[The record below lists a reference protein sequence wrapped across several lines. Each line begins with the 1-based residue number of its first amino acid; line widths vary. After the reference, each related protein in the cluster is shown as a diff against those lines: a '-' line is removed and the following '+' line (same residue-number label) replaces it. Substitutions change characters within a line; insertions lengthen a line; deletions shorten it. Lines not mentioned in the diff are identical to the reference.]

1 MKTTNNNRSIF
12 KPMEQ
17 KPKDK
22 ANTVFLKLYA
32 KRRGKYK
39 GWSDVRAETLP
50 SDKLDIRSKE
60 IS

>member
-1 MKTTNNNRSIF
+1 MIKIQTDPLDDLRR
-12 KPMEQ
+12 

-39 GWSDVRAETLP
+39 GWSDVISETYIP
-50 SDKLDIRSKE
+50 SDKSDIRNKLE
-60 IS
+60 VR

>member
-1 MKTTNNNRSIF
+1 MRKIKKDPLNDLRR
-12 KPMEQ
+12 

-39 GWSDVRAETLP
+39 SWDTINSETYP
-50 SDKLDIRSKE
+50 SE
-60 IS
+60 IKGESGIK

>member
-1 MKTTNNNRSIF
+1 MIKIQKDLLNDLRR
-12 KPMEQ
+12 

-39 GWSDVRAETLP
+39 DWNSLNAETYP
-50 SDKLDIRSKE
+50 KDIENKT
-60 IS
+60 IIN

>member
-1 MKTTNNNRSIF
+1 MQKDPLNDLRR
-12 KPMEQ
+12 

-39 GWSDVRAETLP
+39 GWNSLNAETYP
-50 SDKLDIRSKE
+50 KDIENKTE
-60 IS
+60 TNYQ